1 MAMSDNMRK
10 VIAKLGEP
18 CTVTSTA
25 EGAFDPATGTVGAGT
40 TTTQSGYAA
49 PDQYNSFEIDGT
61 VVKQGDVKLTLSKL
75 ATRPAV
81 GDTVTMDSV
90 VYRIMDFYPVRMSGA
105 DVVYVVQGR
114 V

>member
-10 VIAKLGEP
+10 VIEKLGEP
-18 CTVTSTA
+18 CTVTSTE

-40 TTTQSGYAA
+40 TIVQSGFAA
-49 PDQYNSFEIDGT
+49 PDTYNSYEINGT
-61 VVKQGDVKLTLSKL
+61 TVLQGDVKLVLSKL
-75 ATRPAV
+75 GMRPEV

-90 VYRIMDFYPVRMSGA
+90 VYRIMDVYPVRMSGA
-105 DVVYVVQGR
+105 DVVYIVQGR